1 MSQAQDGNTVKV
13 HYTGK
18 LEDGN
23 IFDSS
28 VGRDPLEFKMGAK
41 QMIPGFEKGV
51 MGMKLNEKKT
61 VTITPEDGY
70 GVHIEHLAAKFPI
83 EQFPPN
89 VKPEIGQ
96 KLQLKQ
102 ESGQPINVTVTEVT
116 DTEVCLDANHHLA
129 GKTLIFDIELVEL
142 NQ

>member
-18 LEDGN
+18 LEDGTV
-23 IFDSS
+23 FDSS
-28 VGRDPLEFKMGAK
+28 VDRDPLEFKMGAK

-51 MGMKLNEKKT
+51 HGMKLNDKKT
-61 VTITPEDGY
+61 VTIPPEEAY
-70 GVHIEHLAAKFPI
+70 GIRHDHLAAKFPI

-89 VKPEIGQ
+89 IKPEVGQ

-102 ESGQPINVTVTEVT
+102 ENGQPLTVTVTEVT
-116 DTEVCLDANHHLA
+116 DKEVSLDANHHLA